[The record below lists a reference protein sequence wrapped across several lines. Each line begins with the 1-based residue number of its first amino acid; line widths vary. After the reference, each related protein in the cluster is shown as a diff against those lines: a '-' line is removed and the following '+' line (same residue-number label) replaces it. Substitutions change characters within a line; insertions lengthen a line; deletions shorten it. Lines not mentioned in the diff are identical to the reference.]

1 VLSQL
6 PDTADELNAIGKSL
20 GVAAAD
26 IHLGED
32 ASETTLKRTPLAV
45 DAGRRGRC
53 ALKFSNCASQYFSSD
68 RGSD

>member
-1 VLSQL
+1 MLSQL

-32 ASETTLKRTPLAV
+32 ASETTFKRTPLPLTLVGEGA
-45 DAGRRGRC
+45 AR
-53 ALKFSNCASQYFSSD
+53 
-68 RGSD
+68 

>member
-1 VLSQL
+1 MNSMRSAKASASL
-6 PDTADELNAIGKSL
+6 PPMFI
-20 GVAAAD
+20 
-26 IHLGED
+26 GED